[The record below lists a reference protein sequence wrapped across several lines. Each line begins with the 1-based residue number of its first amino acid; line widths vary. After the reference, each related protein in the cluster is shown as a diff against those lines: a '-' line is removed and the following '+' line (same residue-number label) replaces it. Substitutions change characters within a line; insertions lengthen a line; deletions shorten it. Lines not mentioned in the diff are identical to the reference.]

1 MTDTVLGAII
11 GVGGTI
17 FGVILAGPLTYHF
30 SKVLVKKTHENALDV
45 MRRQEFHSAASKFRA
60 NIIYELSDL
69 YPIEQYWDKKD
80 FPRLYQ
86 SIPRINS
93 TAAEFRHLVTRK
105 ADFDTAVNEYNKYCR
120 EIKEHDIFTIDFT
133 SMKKPGDIKPK
144 DRFKNIVEHLLSF
157 ADADEN

>member
-69 YPIEQYWDKKD
+69 YPIEQYWDKKTSLD
-80 FPRLYQ
+80 SINPFPE
-86 SIPRINS
+86 S
-93 TAAEFRHLVTRK
+93 TVLQ
-105 ADFDTAVNEYNKYCR
+105 
-120 EIKEHDIFTIDFT
+120 
-133 SMKKPGDIKPK
+133 
-144 DRFKNIVEHLLSF
+144 LSSGTLSL
-157 ADADEN
+157 AKQTLILP